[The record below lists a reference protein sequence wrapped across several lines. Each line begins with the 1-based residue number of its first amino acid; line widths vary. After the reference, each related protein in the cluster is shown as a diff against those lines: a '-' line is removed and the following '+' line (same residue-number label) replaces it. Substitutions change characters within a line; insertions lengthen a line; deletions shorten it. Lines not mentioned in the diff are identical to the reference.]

1 MSALAFAI
9 LALLLTGPVPALLAR
24 ARWPY
29 RAPRAAMVLWQAIAV
44 AAVLSAFSSGLAIAS
59 RLLVPGPDGHPTAT
73 FTGEIDRLG
82 WGLWLLYVT
91 VFAITILIG
100 VRLMVSVVRVGVRT
114 RRRRA
119 RHRAIVDLLDH
130 KRYCENWRGGYD
142 INRRRDHDLRVLE
155 VDEPLAYCLPG
166 VRSRVVVSEGT
177 LSTLGHNE
185 VTAIVAHERAHLRAR
200 HDLVLEAFTAVHD
213 AFPVIVR
220 SKSALDAVKLLVE

>member
-73 FTGEIDRLG
+73 ITGEIDRLG

-100 VRLMVSVVRVGVRT
+100 VRLMVSVVRVGYAPGAAAPATAPSLICWITNATART
-114 RRRRA
+114 GA
-119 RHRAIVDLLDH
+119 A
-130 KRYCENWRGGYD
+130 
-142 INRRRDHDLRVLE
+142 
-155 VDEPLAYCLPG
+155 ATT
-166 VRSRVVVSEGT
+166 S
-177 LSTLGHNE
+177 
-185 VTAIVAHERAHLRAR
+185 
-200 HDLVLEAFTAVHD
+200 TAVAITIY
-213 AFPVIVR
+213 AFWKSMSRWPTVCRAYAAGWSSVR
-220 SKSALDAVKLLVE
+220 GR